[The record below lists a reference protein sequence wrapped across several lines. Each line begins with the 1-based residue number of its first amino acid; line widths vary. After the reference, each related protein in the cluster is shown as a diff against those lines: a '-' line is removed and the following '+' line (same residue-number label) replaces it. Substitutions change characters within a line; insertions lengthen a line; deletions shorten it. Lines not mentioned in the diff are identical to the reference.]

1 MCPGQVYMQSCF
13 LLRLVCFFFFIIVHR
28 GAMSQ
33 EMNQAQSDT
42 AYHSVGA
49 MASDE
54 SFRLGMDSAIA
65 SLDSLL
71 KPVDPLDMFPQLSS
85 MGVVAIP
92 KGYIILLISFLLIGG
107 LLIFVADA
115 IHSRKRTK
123 GVIRK
128 KRQKR
133 VTHGADYEMQSMFE
147 SFVISLFDPLYFQ
160 HSKPR
165 RNQAVMAGDVPQF
178 ESAPNL
184 EFEFN
189 NKDAHTRFAI
199 KCQYFK
205 NVDTQ
210 EIQIFPPG
218 RYQRFRD
225 FENATGMSL
234 YFVLGFGGA
243 PDDPKELFLVP
254 AGELKRELIRKEE
267 IRRYSKS
274 GMFFYNRAAG
284 RLQ

>member
-1 MCPGQVYMQSCF
+1 
-13 LLRLVCFFFFIIVHR
+13 
-28 GAMSQ
+28 MSQ
-33 EMNQAQSDT
+33 ELNQAQSDT

-85 MGVVAIP
+85 MGVVTIP
-92 KGYIILLISFLLIGG
+92 KGYIILLVSFLLLGG

-115 IHSRKRTK
+115 VHSRKRTR
-123 GVIRK
+123 GVIHKQRH
-128 KRQKR
+128 KR
-133 VTHGADYEMQSMFE
+133 VPNGPDYQMQSMFE
-147 SFVISLFDPLYFQ
+147 SFVITLFDPLYFR
-160 HSKPR
+160 HNKAGKK
-165 RNQAVMAGDVPQF
+165 QAVMAGDFSEF

-189 NKDAHTRFAI
+189 NKDTHSQFAI

-205 NVDTQ
+205 NVDTD
-210 EIQIFPPG
+210 EIRVFPPG
-218 RYQRFRD
+218 RYQRFKD

-254 AGELKRELIRKEE
+254 ASELKRELIRKEA